1 MKKKIE
7 NKLIVEKEIEEL
19 TKGKA
24 STKLNAPTRKQIQE
38 IQDDETDKILE
49 KYLKETA
56 DELQEIELDPK
67 FDGVNINRQK
77 AIEEEKIIETG
88 KKIVD
93 VTGVGEALE
102 NLTNEEV
109 DLHPEKRVKAVYLI
123 I

>member
-1 MKKKIE
+1 M
-7 NKLIVEKEIEEL
+7 N
-19 TKGKA
+19 KGKA

-109 DLHPEKRVKAVYLI
+109 DLHPEKRVKAV
-123 I
+123 